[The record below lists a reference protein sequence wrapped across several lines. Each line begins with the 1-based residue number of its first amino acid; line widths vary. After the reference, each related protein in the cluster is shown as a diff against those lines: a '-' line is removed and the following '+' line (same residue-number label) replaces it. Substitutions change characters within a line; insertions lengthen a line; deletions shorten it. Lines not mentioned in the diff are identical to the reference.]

1 MKSAYYEASRLLEFE
16 EMARSSRSMV
26 WKTVWTSKVA
36 PKIKYFMWRMIHK
49 CLPTKISLKEKGVQ
63 LYASCAVCGSQEETM
78 EHVFFNCILSNVVW
92 RNGFS
97 GMQVQRDNNRD
108 NMKFWE
114 DVLEDTTRW
123 TDD

>member
-1 MKSAYYEASRLLEFE
+1 MLEDCELNELQVYGAKYTWSKGQGSNMIKERLSRAIAIYLAIEN
-16 EMARSSRSMV
+16 
-26 WKTVWTSKVA
+26 W
-36 PKIKYFMWRMIHK
+36 
-49 CLPTKISLKEKGVQ
+49 
-63 LYASCAVCGSQEETM
+63 TM